1 MNEIDTNKVSKMIE
15 SIDFMQENELAR
27 IVRTIENMTAEEF
40 TLFKALLRAESRTRN
55 AESEDKNFESTD
67 ERSLEKIIARHLRNI
82 GVSANILGYGYL
94 KDAIQY
100 CIEEKRLPSITKEL
114 YPYIAHKHNSTSSK
128 VERSIRHAINDV
140 WERKGCMDVV
150 QEYFGNTVN
159 LNTGKLTNSEFIA
172 GVAEYM
178 RITEGL

>member
-1 MNEIDTNKVSKMIE
+1 MNGIDNQRVSEMVKSIE
-15 SIDFMQENELAR
+15 SLRGNELER
-27 IVRTIENMTAEEF
+27 ITKILENMTPEEF

-67 ERSLEKIIARHLRNI
+67 ERSLEKIIVRHLRNI

-100 CIEEKRLPSITKEL
+100 CIEEKRLPSITREL
-114 YPYIAHKHNSTSSK
+114 YPYIAQKHNSTSSK
-128 VERSIRHAINDV
+128 VERCIRHAINDV
-140 WERKGCMDVV
+140 WERKGCMDIV

-159 LNTGKLTNSEFIA
+159 LNTGKLTSSKFIA